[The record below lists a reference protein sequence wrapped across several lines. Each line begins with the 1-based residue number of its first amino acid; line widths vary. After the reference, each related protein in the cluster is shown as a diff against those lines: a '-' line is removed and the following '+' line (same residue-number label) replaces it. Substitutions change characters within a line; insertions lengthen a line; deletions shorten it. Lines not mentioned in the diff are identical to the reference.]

1 MRRTVCLY
9 SKTKKTSLTREGM
22 LGTECDSGVKTLEG
36 GEDVKVAALT
46 GEVSR
51 REEQGKLSR

>member
-1 MRRTVCLY
+1 MRRTVRLY

-22 LGTECDSGVKTLEG
+22 SGTESDSGVKTLEG
-36 GEDVKVAALT
+36 GEDEKVAALT

-51 REEQGKLSR
+51 RED